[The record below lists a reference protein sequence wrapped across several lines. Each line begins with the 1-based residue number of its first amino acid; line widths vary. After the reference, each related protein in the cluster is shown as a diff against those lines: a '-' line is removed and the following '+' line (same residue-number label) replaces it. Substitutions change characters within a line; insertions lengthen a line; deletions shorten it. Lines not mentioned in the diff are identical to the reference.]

1 MDAEKCRAAI
11 TAIDCG
17 SMSAAASRLGY
28 TASGIA
34 RMIDALES
42 ELGLKLISRGP
53 RGVPPTSDGAA
64 LEPFLRDMAQAS
76 ERLCQ
81 QAAAAKG
88 LLEGELSIASYSSTA
103 ATWLP
108 RILSEFQK
116 EHPGVRVRTMEAGNE
131 QLVSWVEQR
140 SIDCAIFAKRPFR
153 GDWIELREDPLVVWL
168 PANHPRAHDTAFP
181 LCELDNAPFVETS
194 PHQNTD
200 ITQLIT
206 AEGLHPDVR
215 CTTTSSY
222 TSYCLV
228 EAGLGISIN
237 NKLMAQRWS
246 GNVVELPFDPPRSVS
261 LGIAVPSL
269 ARASLAACEFIACAQ
284 RIVKE
289 ERL

>member
-1 MDAEKCRAAI
+1 MDSEKCRAVI
-11 TAIDCG
+11 TTIDCG
-17 SMSAAASRLGY
+17 SMSAAAARLGY
-28 TASGIA
+28 TASGIS

-42 ELGLKLISRGP
+42 ELGIKLVARGP
-53 RGVPPTSDGAA
+53 RGVSPTSDGAA
-64 LEPFLRDMAQAS
+64 LEPFLRDVVQAS
-76 ERLCQ
+76 ERLNQ
-81 QAAAAKG
+81 QAAAARG

-116 EHPGVRVRTMEAGNE
+116 EYPSVRVRTMEAGNDK
-131 QLVSWVEQR
+131 LVSWVEQR
-140 SIDCAIFAKRPFR
+140 AIDCAIFAKRPFR

-168 PANHPRAHDTAFP
+168 PASHPRANDSAFP
-181 LCELDNAPFVETS
+181 LQELDGAPFIETS

-246 GNVVELPFDPPRSVS
+246 GKVVELPFSPSRSVS
-261 LGIAVPSL
+261 LGIAVASL
-269 ARASLAACEFIACAQ
+269 AHASLAAREFITCAQ

-289 ERL
+289 EQL